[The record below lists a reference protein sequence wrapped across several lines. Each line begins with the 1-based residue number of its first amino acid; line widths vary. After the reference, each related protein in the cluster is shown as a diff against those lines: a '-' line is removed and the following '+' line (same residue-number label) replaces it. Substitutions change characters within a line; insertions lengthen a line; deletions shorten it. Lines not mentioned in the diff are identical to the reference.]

1 MKIAETG
8 RFLLGTGAMSDDETA
23 NVVDVVEWMPISAR
37 LHGLRTSP
45 SDFRYLSLPSKGTPQ
60 ATQEPQVWL
69 EMICK
74 AVREDT
80 DAQHSTHIAVAY
92 SLVNSE
98 ELRTN
103 KVDVLHW
110 TRDRRRINFI
120 NFREIPMIKKGRS
133 KENILFDAWG
143 TLEDTGSNHM
153 GREVVVTVTIAL
165 PFTFPDGK
173 EVFYA
178 YGMQTFWEELVAC
191 SRKNDHN
198 GLVVSHTTTST
209 TSTTLTTSSTSST
222 SSKRPCVAAAAE
234 KALAA
239 L

>member
-1 MKIAETG
+1 MSDA
-8 RFLLGTGAMSDDETA
+8 SDDETA
-23 NVVDVVEWMPISAR
+23 NVVEWMPISAR

-45 SDFRYLSLPSKGTPQ
+45 SDFRYLSLPCKGTR
-60 ATQEPQVWL
+60 QEPQEWL

-74 AVREDT
+74 AVCEDT
-80 DAQHSTHIAVAY
+80 DAQLSTHIAVAY

-120 NFREIPMIKKGRS
+120 NFREIPMIKKSSS

-198 GLVVSHTTTST
+198 GLVISLNARQNDGATT
-209 TSTTLTTSSTSST
+209 T
-222 SSKRPCVAAAAE
+222 SSKRPCVAAE

-239 L
+239 P

>member
-1 MKIAETG
+1 MSDA
-8 RFLLGTGAMSDDETA
+8 SDDETA
-23 NVVDVVEWMPISAR
+23 NIVEWMPISAR

-45 SDFRYLSLPSKGTPQ
+45 SDFRYLSLPNKGTR
-60 ATQEPQVWL
+60 QEPQEWL

-191 SRKNDHN
+191 SRKNEHN
-198 GLVVSHTTTST
+198 GLVIGHKQSVEHREAR
-209 TSTTLTTSSTSST
+209 TLACCLCFKPSW
-222 SSKRPCVAAAAE
+222 KVGLAPNLPFACEAE
-234 KALAA
+234 RRRHHRVDQETQG
-239 L
+239 

>member
-1 MKIAETG
+1 
-8 RFLLGTGAMSDDETA
+8 MSDDETVSA
-23 NVVDVVEWMPISAR
+23 VELMPISAR

-45 SDFRYLSLPSKGTPQ
+45 SDFRYLSLPCKGTPQ
-60 ATQEPQVWL
+60 EWL

-120 NFREIPMIKKGRS
+120 NFREIPMIKKSRS

-173 EVFYA
+173 EVLYA

-198 GLVVSHTTTST
+198 GLVVSHTTTS
-209 TSTTLTTSSTSST
+209 
-222 SSKRPCVAAAAE
+222 SKRPCVAAAAE
-234 KALAA
+234 NALAA
-239 L
+239 P